1 MKKESIE
8 QAFMSIFKDVSFEV
22 IGRPIKKCKVS
33 DKALTVTEKD
43 LKKMLAK
50 AKRDFNKAKKLFKIN
65 KISSDELFDWEFR
78 VSEIT
83 EDITRFIDE
92 EDDRDI

>member
-8 QAFMSIFKDVSFEV
+8 QTFMSIFKDVSFEV

-83 EDITRFIDE
+83 EDIKRFIDE
-92 EDDRDI
+92 ADDRDI